1 MAEITETY
9 KKEKEIIAGL
19 QSVRRAARRIPQLGD
34 QTIAGILNTLA
45 DKTLARSEQLLAE
58 NRRDL
63 ERMEEDNPK
72 YDRLK
77 LTPGRL
83 EGIARDLRKV
93 AELPSP
99 LNLVLEE
106 RTLPNGLQM
115 QKVSVPLG
123 VIGIVFESRPNVTF
137 DVFALC
143 LKSGNATVLKGSR
156 DAHYSNLAIIALI
169 KEVLRSFE
177 LEDAVYLAPSER
189 EALSPILQ
197 ADEYLDLIIPRGGKG
212 LIDFVRA
219 NATVPVIE
227 TGAGIVHNYYDKS
240 ADFGKGKAII
250 ENAKTRRV
258 SVCNALDTLLI
269 HRDRLADLPKLVAD
283 LGGRHGVRIFADE
296 PAYFVIK
303 GFYPG
308 NLLGRAEEAHF
319 GTEFLSLKMS
329 IKTVGDIEEAV
340 EHIER
345 HTSRHSEA
353 IIAEDPEAIEYFFQ
367 NVDAA
372 VVYANASTAFTD
384 GAQFGM
390 GAEIGISTQK
400 LHARGPMALREL
412 TSYKWLIRG
421 DGQIRPKS

>member
-9 KKEKEIIAGL
+9 RKEKEIIAGL
-19 QSVRRAARRIPQLGD
+19 KKVRRAARRIPALGD
-34 QTIAGILNTLA
+34 QAIAGILNTLA
-45 DKTLARSEQLLAE
+45 DRTLAQSEQLLAE
-58 NRRDL
+58 NRKDL
-63 ERMEEDNPK
+63 ERMDEDNPK
-72 YDRLK
+72 YDRLM

-99 LNLVLEE
+99 LNHVLEE
-106 RTLPNGLQM
+106 RSLPNGLQL

-123 VIGIVFESRPNVTF
+123 VIGIVYESRPNVTF

-143 LKSGNATVLKGSR
+143 LKSANATVLKGSR

-169 KEVLRSFE
+169 KGVLRSFD
-177 LEDAVYLAPSER
+177 LEEAVYLAPSER

-197 ADEYLDLIIPRGGKG
+197 AGECLDLIIPRGGKG

-240 ADFGKGKAII
+240 ADFEKGKAIV

-258 SVCNALDTLLI
+258 SVCNALDTLVI

-283 LGGRHGVRIFADE
+283 LGGRHRVQIFADE
-296 PAYFVIK
+296 PAYLVIK
-303 GFYPG
+303 EFYPG
-308 NLLGRAEEAHF
+308 NLLAPAGEEHF

-329 IKTVGDIEEAV
+329 IKTVSDIEEAV
-340 EHIER
+340 EHIGR
-345 HTSRHSEA
+345 YSSRHSEA

-421 DGQIRPKS
+421 HGQIRPKS